1 MKLVDN
7 VRSKMRSY
15 SICTLILIGLTFWG
29 PEQYYAV
36 SGRDINPYHVGYV
49 MLFLIVFGII
59 GWFIDQHRPSLW
71 RTFKLALISLATTAV
86 ILLMLALPARAMAE
100 VQVSNPVAIG
110 LPTWA
115 QTGPITVPITARW
128 EGSGPTFRCS
138 ESPSGVC
145 VRPYMDT
152 IADPDVLTICYGET
166 FNVSPRETRTIEQCH
181 AGLSVG
187 LERYWRGWRQG
198 LTASTLHV
206 KVDAAMTD
214 LTWNIGIGAARGSS
228 ALAALN
234 RGDPADACRRMTI
247 WNKAGQHIVRGL
259 VNRRQFGYV
268 ICMEGVV

>member
-1 MKLVDN
+1 MKLASN
-7 VRSKMRSY
+7 IRGKMRAY

-29 PEQYYAV
+29 PEQYYALT
-36 SGRDINPYHVGYV
+36 GRDINPYHVGYV

-71 RTFKLALISLATTAV
+71 RTFKLALISLAVTAG
-86 ILLMLALPARAMAE
+86 ILFLLALPAQAMAQ
-100 VQVSNPVAIG
+100 VQPDPPSQG

-115 QTGPITVPITARW
+115 ETSVITVPITARW

-138 ESPSGVC
+138 ASPSGVC
-145 VRPYMDT
+145 VRPYLDT
-152 IADPDVLTICYGET
+152 IADPDVLTICFGET
-166 FNVSPRETRTIEQCH
+166 FNVRPRETRTIEQCH

-228 ALAALN
+228 ALAAMN
-234 RGDPADACRRMTI
+234 RGDFPDACRRMTR
-247 WNKAGQHIVRGL
+247 WNRAGQHISRGL
-259 VNRRQFGYV
+259 VNRRAFAYE
-268 ICMEGVV
+268 ICMQGVT